1 MSMDLHGIVC
11 ELEPVVREA
20 GLAALS
26 LQANLGEIRYKT
38 PKDVVTAADLESE
51 RLLVGEIRKRFPEHA
66 VRTEEAGKV
75 SAGSLGA
82 PCWFV
87 DPVDG
92 TVNFSRGLPMWGVS
106 AALVE
111 NGEPLAAICFLPR
124 LGEMFVAT
132 KGGGAFMNG
141 VKISVSE
148 TSELSHAIVTNGDF
162 NVGEVAKINPQNLR
176 NFAREAEACMRV
188 KCMGSAVAEG
198 CCLAAGRLD
207 GFVMT
212 MSYPWDI
219 AGVALIVREAGGSA
233 TEISGA
239 ALEFRDRE
247 DALFSNG
254 VLHRE
259 LVKVLNG

>member
-1 MSMDLHGIVC
+1 MNMDLHGIVC

-26 LQANLGEIRYKT
+26 LQAHLGEVRYKS

-51 RLLVGEIRKRFPEHA
+51 RILVGELRKRFPEHA

-75 SAGSLGA
+75 SAGGSGA

-111 NGEPLAAICFLPR
+111 GGVPLAAICFLPR
-124 LGEMFVAT
+124 LGEMFLAT
-132 KGGGAFMNG
+132 KDGGAFMNG
-141 VKISVSE
+141 LKISVSK
-148 TSELSHAIVTNGDF
+148 TSELGHAIVSNGDF
-162 NVGEVAKINPQNLR
+162 NVGQVEKINPQNLR
-176 NFAREAEACMRV
+176 NFSREAEACMRV

-198 CCLAAGRLD
+198 CFLAAGRLD

-219 AGVALIVREAGGSA
+219 AGVALIVREAGGVA
-233 TEISGA
+233 TDLSGSELKFED
-239 ALEFRDRE
+239 LEP
-247 DALFSNG
+247 ALFSNG
-254 VLHRE
+254 LLHE
-259 LVKVLNG
+259 ALLGTLNG

>member
-1 MSMDLHGIVC
+1 MNMDLHEIVC
-11 ELEPVVREA
+11 RLEPAVREA

-26 LQANLGEIRYKT
+26 LQADLGEVRYKT

-51 RLLVGEIRKRFPEHA
+51 RILVGEIGRLFPEHA
-66 VRTEEAGKV
+66 VRTEEAGQV
-75 SAGSLGA
+75 SGGTSGA

-106 AALVE
+106 AALVKDC
-111 NGEPLAAICFLPR
+111 EPLVAVCFLPR
-124 LGEMFVAT
+124 LGEMFLAT
-132 KGGGAFMNG
+132 KGGGAYLNG
-141 VKISVSE
+141 ARISVSE

-176 NFAREAEACMRV
+176 NFSREAEACMRV

-198 CCLAAGRLD
+198 CSLAAGRLD

-219 AGVALIVREAGGSA
+219 AGVALIVREAGGKA

-239 ALEFRDRE
+239 ELGFRDRE

-254 VLHRE
+254 ILHAE
-259 LVKVLNG
+259 LVKLLNG